1 MRVLGRI
8 RRFERFFGVLYNHNI
23 VHTPDIL
30 FSVVYHDGS
39 RGIVRGGL
47 WIHGKPHCIR
57 DLFYFNGQISAAKEL
72 VPREVRLSKRIRKEE
87 MLRVVVPPYLL
98 A

>member
-1 MRVLGRI
+1 MELLSRI
-8 RRFERFFGVLYNHNI
+8 RSFKRFFGILYNHNT

-39 RGIVRGGL
+39 RDTVRGRL
-47 WIHGKPHCIR
+47 WIHREPQCIR
-57 DLFYFNGQISAAKEL
+57 DLFYSHIKISAAKEL
-72 VPREVRLSKRIRKEE
+72 VPWEVLSKHIRKEE
-87 MLRVVVPPYLL
+87 MLRIVVPPYLL